1 MRSTVAAAAAN
12 PAAIRSWPGW
22 PNTTPVGPRLSGG
35 QLRADPERPVRRGR
49 RMHRHACLTADVCAA
64 VALGMH
70 RDVLVMKRRSAMGV
84 LPASRGL

>member
-35 QLRADPERPVRRGR
+35 SSSGPIRRDP
-49 RMHRHACLTADVCAA
+49 
-64 VALGMH
+64 
-70 RDVLVMKRRSAMGV
+70 
-84 LPASRGL
+84 